1 MEALKRD
8 FPRLAGQE
16 ELLKMMTDVYAENP
30 GFLQNLVRKLE
41 NEERKGKHGKPP
53 GPDPRFEAG
62 ELKGAVKVI
71 SPTEVENAEAATEH
85 EHEHEQERA
94 AGAQE
99 GDRGA
104 GEESD
109 TVSALGAQ

>member
-1 MEALKRD
+1 MTTHQKAAWVEALKRD

-30 GFLQNLVRKLE
+30 GFLQGLVRKLE

-71 SPTEVENAEAATEH
+71 SPTEVEN
-85 EHEHEQERA
+85 EHEQERA
-94 AGAQE
+94 TDTQE

-109 TVSALGAQ
+109 IVPPLGAQ

>member
-1 MEALKRD
+1 
-8 FPRLAGQE
+8 
-16 ELLKMMTDVYAENP
+16 MMTDVYAENP

-71 SPTEVENAEAATEH
+71 SPTEVETEH